1 MGKYLDLVRQVE
13 ESSNSANSGE
23 NVSNE
28 VNPNNRREGYELNE
42 ISPAN
47 SRSGKDAMK
56 AGRYEIN
63 ELNELSPTCMFC
75 RKPVQRGTP
84 GTGALA
90 GKDLHM
96 DCYIRSEKQEE
107 GKSLLVEVPPL
118 PEPTRCK
125 EWDAS
130 THDII
135 DWFLKTV
142 PPTEPF
148 ELSQGVTIADPAL
161 WWATIRGDIA
171 AGPKGP
177 RAHYGALQGDLRRL
191 AGLLQPDIIER
202 EERAAIK
209 AEGACPNDVID
220 PLKKELNDLPHE
232 NPKNKSPPWD

>member
-1 MGKYLDLVRQVE
+1 MLVSKKIPTEFPRCRACNAIINPRWGECISCGQTHT
-13 ESSNSANSGE
+13 AKPIKAHE
-23 NVSNE
+23 NV
-28 VNPNNRREGYELNE
+28 
-42 ISPAN
+42 
-47 SRSGKDAMK
+47 DA
-56 AGRYEIN
+56 
-63 ELNELSPTCMFC
+63 PTCMFC